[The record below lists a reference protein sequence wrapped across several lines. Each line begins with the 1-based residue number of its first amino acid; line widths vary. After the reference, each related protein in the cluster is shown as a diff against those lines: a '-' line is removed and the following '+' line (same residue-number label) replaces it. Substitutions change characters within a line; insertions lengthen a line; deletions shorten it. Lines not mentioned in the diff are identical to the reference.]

1 MNGNHT
7 IRRGCSASYT
17 RMPDH
22 VITAEAMMWKWP
34 EMNFYASELRVKM
47 RYSVF
52 HTQLHHD
59 SRQVYRN
66 LDVSCTIV
74 EILGLAKCLVWRK
87 LGREVTKRR
96 GVSKCRPVLWS
107 SSGRRVPAC
116 IHGFLWSS
124 PISIVESDVT
134 CLSRPF
140 ERFVYDMHSH
150 K

>member
-1 MNGNHT
+1 MF
-7 IRRGCSASYT
+7 RQSYADAWP
-17 RMPDH
+17 MPDH

-34 EMNFYASELRVKM
+34 EMNFYAGELRVKM

-52 HTQLHHD
+52 HTQLHHH

-66 LDVSCTIV
+66 LDVPCTIV
-74 EILGLAKCLVWRK
+74 EILWLDKCLVWRK
-87 LGREVTKRR
+87 LGRQVTKRR

-107 SSGRRVPAC
+107 SSSRRVPAS
-116 IHGFLWSS
+116 IFGFLLSS

-134 CLSRPF
+134 CLLRPF